1 MTETTFYHLH
11 LVSDST
17 GETVSAVARS
27 AMAQFEKVDV
37 DEHVWSLMRTKGQV
51 DRALEGIRENPGF
64 VMYTIADKALRKKL
78 KVGCAELGVPCISV
92 ISRTIN
98 ELSNYLGVK
107 SSTQHPGKQHDL
119 DEDYFERV
127 EAINYSLTHD
137 DGQSTWDL
145 DEAEIIVVGVSRTS
159 KSPTSMYL
167 AYRGFRTAN
176 VPYVKG
182 VPLPE
187 NLTKIKK
194 PFIVAL
200 TISPDRLV
208 QIRRNRLLS
217 LHEEHETDYVD
228 MDEVKKELLEAR
240 RFFTQHGWPTI
251 DVTRRSV
258 EETAAN
264 IISLYHDKKR
274 HEEEGVAK

>member
-1 MTETTFYHLH
+1 MTDIKTFHLH

-17 GETVSAVARS
+17 GETVSSVARS
-27 AMAQFEKVDV
+27 AMAQFEGVDA
-37 DEHVWSLMRTKGQV
+37 DEHVWSLVRTRGQV
-51 DRALEGIRENPGF
+51 DRAIDGIRENPGF
-64 VMYTIADKALRKKL
+64 VMYTIADKALRKIL
-78 KVGCAELGVPCISV
+78 KNGCAELNVPCISV

-98 ELSNYLGVK
+98 DLSNYLGIK
-107 SSTQHPGKQHDL
+107 TSAQYPGKQHDL
-119 DEDYFERV
+119 DEDYFERI

-137 DGQSTWDL
+137 DGQSAWDL

-167 AYRGFRTAN
+167 AYRGFKTAN

-182 VPLPE
+182 VPLPD
-187 NLTKIKK
+187 NLTKVRD
-194 PFIVAL
+194 PMIVAL

-217 LHEEHETDYVD
+217 LHEEQETDYVD
-228 MDEVKKELLEAR
+228 MEEVKKELIEAK
-240 RFFTQHGWPTI
+240 RFFTLHGWPII

-258 EETAAN
+258 EETAAT
-264 IISLYHDKKR
+264 IISQYYERKRKK
-274 HEEEGVAK
+274 EEA

>member
-1 MTETTFYHLH
+1 MELKNFHLH

-17 GETVSAVARS
+17 GETVSAVSRS
-27 AMAQFEKVDV
+27 AMAQFENIEAE
-37 DEHVWSLMRTKGQV
+37 EHVWSLVRTKGQV
-51 DRALEGIRENPGF
+51 ERVLDGIRNHPGF
-64 VMYTIADKALRKKL
+64 VMYTVADKALRKQL
-78 KVGCAELGVPCISV
+78 KAGCREMNIPCISV
-92 ISRTIN
+92 ISRTIAD
-98 ELSNYLGVK
+98 LSSFLGVK
-107 SSTQHPGKQHDL
+107 TTAHHPGKQHDL
-119 DEDYFERV
+119 DEDYFERM

-145 DEAEIIVVGVSRTS
+145 DEAEIIIVGVSRTS

-187 NLTKIKK
+187 NLTKIDG
-194 PFIVAL
+194 PMIIGL
-200 TISPDRLV
+200 TVSPDRLV
-208 QIRRNRLLS
+208 QIRKNRLLS
-217 LHEEHETDYVD
+217 LNEQEETDYVD
-228 MDEVKKELLEAR
+228 IDEVKKEIAEAK
-240 RFFTQHGWPTI
+240 RFYLKHQWPII

-264 IISLYHDKKR
+264 IILHFHERKRKK
-274 HEEEGVAK
+274 EEA

>member
-1 MTETTFYHLH
+1 MTDTKFFHLH

-27 AMAQFEKVDV
+27 AMAQFEGVEV

-51 DRALEGIRENPGF
+51 ERALDGIREHPGF
-64 VMYTIADKALRKKL
+64 VMYTIADKALRKIL
-78 KVGCAELGVPCISV
+78 KAGCDELKVPCISV

-98 ELSNYLGVK
+98 DLSSYLGVK
-107 SSTQHPGKQHDL
+107 TSAHYPGKQHDL
-119 DEDYFERV
+119 DDDYFERV

-187 NLTKIKK
+187 NLTKLKK

-228 MDEVKKELLEAR
+228 MEEVKKELVEAR
-240 RFFTQHGWPTI
+240 RFFNQNAWPII

-264 IISLYHDKKR
+264 IISLFHDRKR
-274 HEEEGVAK
+274 MKEEA